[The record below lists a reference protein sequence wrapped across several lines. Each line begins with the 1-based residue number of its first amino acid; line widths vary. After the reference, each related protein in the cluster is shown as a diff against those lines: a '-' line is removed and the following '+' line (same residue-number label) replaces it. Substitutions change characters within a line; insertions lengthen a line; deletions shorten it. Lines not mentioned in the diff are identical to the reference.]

1 MGVTAKR
8 NEWNFRIFAFYLW
21 SQLRQVF
28 KSWTKNCIFK
38 IQIKVAST
46 KMVSNICYV
55 MLLRVDRSFRS
66 FGKKLSPKY
75 LVIIRMFGPK
85 CCWKCQFK
93 GFIVK
98 IRFIWSLLDHYLIM
112 INFLGFGN
120 FASYNF
126 FRSSETR
133 NVHIRRM
140 ASMIRL
146 NALTGRLW
154 TSLHP

>member
-1 MGVTAKR
+1 MSKILEYLFFTSDLSCVKFSKAVQKTAFLK
-8 NEWNFRIFAFYLW
+8 FKLK
-21 SQLRQVF
+21 LRQQKWCQTF
-28 KSWTKNCIFK
+28 
-38 IQIKVAST
+38 A
-46 KMVSNICYV
+46 M
-55 MLLRVDRSFRS
+55 LRVDRSFRS

-98 IRFIWSLLDHYLIM
+98 IQLIWSLLDHYLIM
-112 INFLGFGN
+112 INFLGFEN